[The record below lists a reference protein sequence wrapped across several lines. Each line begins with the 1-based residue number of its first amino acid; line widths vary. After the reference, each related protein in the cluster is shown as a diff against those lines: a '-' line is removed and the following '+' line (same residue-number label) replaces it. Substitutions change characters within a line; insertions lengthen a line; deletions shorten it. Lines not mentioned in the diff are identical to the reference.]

1 MSGRSSGG
9 SSSQYSTPSC
19 QPQRRI
25 IGSPTEN
32 KWFRGKFMPIHG
44 KSRWTLPTKKSI
56 KPAWM
61 LIQKLLPWVSK
72 TVIIMKTRLAC
83 RVWSPSR
90 AIKVRY
96 KLIPTLRSFVR
107 KFQVIF
113 HKQVPFLVGFADF
126 FPGLATL
133 CSLLWVSQS
142 AHETTK
148 GKNTRNFG
156 FFRHSR
162 IPDVKIFERI
172 PVIWWDANDIRMSQA
187 IAWHSTILIYV
198 YFLL

>member
-1 MSGRSSGG
+1 MAI
-9 SSSQYSTPSC
+9 P
-19 QPQRRI
+19 
-25 IGSPTEN
+25 
-32 KWFRGKFMPIHG
+32 G
-44 KSRWTLPTKKSI
+44 KSRWTLPAKKSI

-148 GKNTRNFG
+148 EKTQETLD
-156 FFRHSR
+156 SSD
-162 IPDVKIFERI
+162 IPDVKIFEGI

-187 IAWHSTILIYV
+187 IACHSTILIYV
-198 YFLL
+198 YCFL